1 VAPSTRPAIVL
12 GGASLCATLAVLVA
26 GSQQPDCSFF
36 DWMFPAILAL
46 QLCFALGAGFATGYR
61 HPGNRNPINAGLA
74 TSLAASLSGLIFF
87 GFSLTGVL
95 PTSCGSYGGLAVLF
109 VSLILVFI
117 IAPVAIAG
125 GAAAGWVGGL
135 FARLKR
141 GRIALAGTLVPGL
154 ALGLLLLLHQPFN
167 SGIRGIVNVP
177 FCSSYPTTRCV
188 LQPSRALITVNM
200 PHSEQLVTMTSSDD
214 RGRYQIGLKPG
225 KYEISAGQYGFSTGR
240 IPITISANSYLT
252 LELDAK

>member
-61 HPGNRNPINAGLA
+61 QPPNRDPLNAGLG
-74 TSLAASLSGLIFF
+74 TSLVASLSGFIFF
-87 GFSLTGVL
+87 VFFVTGVL
-95 PTSCGSYGGLAVLF
+95 PGTCGSYHGLAVLF

-141 GRIALAGTLVPGL
+141 GRIALACTLVPGL

-167 SGIRGIVNVP
+167 SGVRGVVNVP
-177 FCSSYPTTRCV
+177 LCSSYPTSRCV
-188 LQPSRALITVNM
+188 LQPSRASITVNM
-200 PHSEQLVTMTSSDD
+200 PHSEQLVGMTSSDD

>member
-26 GSQQPDCSFF
+26 GSERPDCSFF
-36 DWMFPAILAL
+36 DWMLPAIVAL
-46 QLCFALGAGFATGYR
+46 QLCFALGAGFATGYHQPRNR
-61 HPGNRNPINAGLA
+61 HPLNAGLG
-74 TSLAASLSGLIFF
+74 TSLVASLSGFIFF
-87 GFSLTGVL
+87 GFSLTGLL
-95 PTSCGSYGGLAVLF
+95 PATCGSSGGLTVFF
-109 VSLILVFI
+109 VSLVLVFI

-125 GAAAGWVGGL
+125 GAAAGWTGGFL
-135 FARLKR
+135 ARLKR

-167 SGIRGIVNVP
+167 SGVRGIVNVP
-177 FCSSYPTTRCV
+177 LCSSYPTTRCV
-188 LQPSRALITVNM
+188 LHPSRASITINM

-214 RGRYQIGLKPG
+214 RGRYQIGLQPG